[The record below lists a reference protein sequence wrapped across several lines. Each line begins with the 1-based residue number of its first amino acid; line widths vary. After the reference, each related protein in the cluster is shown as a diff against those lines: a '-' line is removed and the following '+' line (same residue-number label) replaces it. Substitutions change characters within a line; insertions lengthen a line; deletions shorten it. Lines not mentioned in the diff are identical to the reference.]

1 MSPPVGLWYL
11 WGSVTKDCTIMWWVK
26 EESVYLGSVKNI
38 DLGQAQEPRLEM
50 IGRNK
55 YKLSETVEL
64 QSSYARNS

>member
-1 MSPPVGLWYL
+1 
-11 WGSVTKDCTIMWWVK
+11 MWWVK

-38 DLGQAQEPRLEM
+38 DLGQAQKPTLEM
-50 IGRNK
+50 IGRKK